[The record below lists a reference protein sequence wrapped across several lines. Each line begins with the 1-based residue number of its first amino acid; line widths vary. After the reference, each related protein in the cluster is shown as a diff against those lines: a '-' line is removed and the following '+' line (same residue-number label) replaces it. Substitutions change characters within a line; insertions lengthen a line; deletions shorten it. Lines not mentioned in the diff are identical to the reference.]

1 MSSPNNEKD
10 SGGLSTKL
18 NALKQLEQEFTSG
31 LQHEAMAAMHRK
43 QTRDDDLEFMGEVDA
58 ALMERGKSWAY
69 IVSSGL
75 VVFFILAFIS
85 SFFIERDEVTRAEG
99 HVVPSKGV
107 QPVQTEGGIIET
119 ILVRENDV
127 VEKDAVLGTIS
138 NVKAVN
144 EYQSL
149 MDKKVEYEL
158 RLERFD
164 AELSGRDLVFAPEIV
179 EKYPAVVHD
188 QMQLFETDTR
198 EHEGKL
204 KALAADL
211 EQRKLEVA
219 EGQQRRE
226 QYEKTLL
233 LLKQQEHRILP
244 LVQSKAYSELEYLG
258 LKQRIV
264 SMQSELNT
272 LAGQISRSLS
282 AVQEAQAKL
291 RSADT
296 DRQAEILQDANKTRQ
311 ELDSVEQMLRAGM
324 AAVEKNTFRS
334 LVRGTVSRI
343 LMKEGSVVRPAD
355 LIMEIVP
362 LDDGLEIEA
371 RFRPQHRG
379 FLEVG
384 QNATIKVSAYDFTTY
399 GTLDAQVISIS
410 PDTIEDN
417 KGEPWYEVR
426 LRTDSDTLPF
436 ADKDLKIKVGM
447 TVTVD
452 VISGKRSL
460 FAYLAKPLFKTQFKA
475 SAVGTVAPPD
485 QNAEQE
491 GAGAQPAP

>member
-1 MSSPNNEKD
+1 MGVFNRNTD
-10 SGGLSTKL
+10 GGGASKL
-18 NALKQLEQEFTSG
+18 ETLKHLEHELAAG
-31 LQHEAMAAMHRK
+31 LKRGFSDAKERGLAQGE
-43 QTRDDDLEFMGEVDA
+43 DLEFMSEVDA
-58 ALMERGKSWAY
+58 ALLERGKKWTY
-69 IVSSGL
+69 ILSSGL
-75 VVFFILAFIS
+75 VVLFLLGIVS
-85 SFFIERDEVTRAEG
+85 SFFIERDEVTRADG

-107 QPVQTEGGIIET
+107 QPVQTEGGIIES

-127 VEKDAVLGTIS
+127 VEKDAILGTIS

-164 AELSGRDLVFAPEIV
+164 AELSGRELIYAPEII

-188 QMQLFETDTR
+188 QMQLFATDNH

-233 LLKQQEHRILP
+233 LLRQQEQRILP

-264 SMQSELNT
+264 SMQSDLNT

-296 DRQAEILQDANKTRQ
+296 DRQSEILQDANKTRQ

-343 LMKEGSVVRPAD
+343 VMKEGSVVRPAD

-426 LRTDSDTLPF
+426 LRTTSDSLPF
-436 ADKDLKIKVGM
+436 AEKDLKIKVGM

-475 SAVGTVAPPD
+475 SAVGNAALPAQGARQGGADAAP
-485 QNAEQE
+485 
-491 GAGAQPAP
+491 GTR